1 MTIEELHRTV
11 VEGFQRVE
19 DRLAGHD
26 QRFVGIDERFARMDE
41 RFETIDAR
49 IREESAT
56 MRRHFD
62 VMVEKVEAAVKIVAE
77 GHGHL
82 QTVVDNHETRLHSL
96 EKRAAR

>member
-19 DRLAGHD
+19 DRLPGH
-26 QRFVGIDERFARMDE
+26 DERFDRMDGRLGRMDE
-41 RFETIDAR
+41 RFETIEAR
-49 IREESAT
+49 IREEGET
-56 MRRHFD
+56 MRRHFN

-82 QTVVDNHETRLHSL
+82 QTDVDNHQARLQSL
-96 EKRAAR
+96 EERAGR

>member
-1 MTIEELHRTV
+1 MTIDELHTTV
-11 VEGFQRVE
+11 VEGFRRVE
-19 DRLAGHD
+19 NRLAGHD
-26 QRFVGIDERFARMDE
+26 QRLVGIDERF
-41 RFETIDAR
+41 ETIAAR
-49 IREESAT
+49 IREESET

-82 QTVVDNHETRLHSL
+82 QTVVDNHEARLQGL